1 MVKRGNGGAFRT
13 RRAQP
18 SATKGCMKTIV
29 VDKYR
34 GKVLQSIS
42 YEDGLVVINRKRTPE
57 FLLWVILF
65 PIVLL
70 MMVMAFCVIICSIQD
85 SIFGDYPIFEKSMF
99 FLMGVFFL
107 LCTTPLFIAC
117 AVFNSRIFKFQVSLK
132 RDHGKLI
139 YHLKNG
145 FISHKKNLQPH
156 HSVEITINRSRHG
169 EDCRAYVGGNKIDSF
184 LFLPTMPLIAFW
196 YPFSIRRKAVVLEKI
211 VTSCLGMNCHI
222 KGLRP

>member
-1 MVKRGNGGAFRT
+1 
-13 RRAQP
+13 
-18 SATKGCMKTIV
+18 MKTIV
-29 VDKYR
+29 LDKYK

-42 YEDGLVVINRKRTPE
+42 YEDGLVVINRKRVPE
-57 FLLWVILF
+57 FLFWVILF

-70 MMVMAFCVIICSIQD
+70 MMVMAFLVIICSIQD
-85 SIFGDYPIFEKSMF
+85 SIFGDYPIFEKCML

-107 LCTTPLFIAC
+107 LCTTPLFMAC
-117 AVFNSRIFKFQVSLK
+117 TFFNSRIFQFQASIK
-132 RDHGKLI
+132 RDRGKLI

-145 FISHKKNLQPH
+145 FINHKKILQPH
-156 HSVEITINRSRHG
+156 HSVEIIISRSRGG
-169 EDCRAYVGGNKIDSF
+169 EDCRAYVGGSKIDFF
-184 LFLPTMPLIAFW
+184 LLLPAMPLIAFC